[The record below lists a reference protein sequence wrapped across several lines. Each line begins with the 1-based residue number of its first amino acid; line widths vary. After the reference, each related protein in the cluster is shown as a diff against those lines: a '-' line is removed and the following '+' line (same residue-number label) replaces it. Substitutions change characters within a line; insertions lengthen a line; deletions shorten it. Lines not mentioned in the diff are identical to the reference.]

1 MFIAHSYKAG
11 AIKKGENIM
20 NKLFTKIVGTCL
32 GLAMAVGTGVAVA
45 TGASKEAAPVHADV
59 GDTVTIGTGSY
70 ESVYETGFESAT
82 AGTTYNSTQ
91 TYNSTAGD
99 GASWSV
105 YYGTVSTNAK
115 ITGTKSMQMRWYST
129 ATTNYPHA
137 ETTSAISNVKAFKFN
152 YAVGNKN
159 VNFKVQY
166 GTDGSSWTDIETVAP
181 SGTSTT
187 AYSHEFTSAVSTFY
201 FRVLVCLGTAPTS
214 GNYTFRIDDVVFG
227 KEIKTLDSI
236 SAALTNSSATW
247 YVGNTVTASDLT
259 VTPHYTDSTDGDPIT
274 DGTGVTVTN
283 GTLGS
288 VGSNTVNVSYG
299 GKSTT
304 VTVTAQA
311 ARTMTGIALH
321 GAIEKDEYYV
331 GDSWDLTGLDIQVN
345 WSTGDPTYVD
355 LDDAD
360 VVYECT
366 PDTATSTSVTEFDIE
381 VLYDEFDETFTVDG
395 LTVSERPFAD
405 VLTETEVG
413 AQTAEYSSGWAVIS
427 NIEDYTGAK
436 YSMRT
441 MKPSSSEY
449 TMSTNANGYFL
460 TTTCPSNAKVKSISV
475 DFLTSGKNLA
485 VYGSNTAYTAGTA
498 PSSTS
503 VGTISGN
510 GGEGSFDFSSLEDD
524 YKYVAFKGTGSSTV
538 VGNITVTY
546 ESLDPTLEFTAG
558 GTTASLHVVNGS
570 TNSTTFE
577 AENFASVSAELFSN
591 NSGSHS
597 SLGYTV
603 NGTTVTVTAT
613 GTSVGDD
620 SFTISATGC
629 ETTLTLN
636 VTVQASTTFDSLV
649 ISTATTATEFNEDDA
664 FAVTDLVVTA
674 NYTVGG
680 AAETVEFSSAEG
692 NLDQLTYTVG
702 GNVME
707 IGDSLTSTGTLA
719 VVVSYSDSTTGT
731 TRSASSYNITVNA
744 YVAHTWTKVTSAPAD
759 WRGTYLLVYE
769 DDTDAY
775 IFNSSLETV
784 DATFNTVSGTI
795 SSNSITGSKTIDA
808 VAVKIERNTVSGT
821 SYYHAKCANG
831 GYLKSS
837 NKGIDTQATATAT
850 NAVTFNEDNAMVIG
864 NYILRFNTT
873 ANQMR
878 FRFGESSYGAATC
891 LYKMDTTS
899 TVEAEVSTFVSGF
912 YSSIDGVCDP
922 DGVETNVTTLNSA
935 WSSQSTAFKALSVDA
950 QAILANTTYT
960 HDEETPGTTKYII
973 DKYDYVYGKYSESL
987 TKGDFM
993 NRTEAGTL
1001 VSYSSFSKLSILGDN
1016 TNVIA
1021 IIVVISLVGVT
1032 TIGGYFFLRKR
1043 KEHN

>member
-1 MFIAHSYKAG
+1 
-11 AIKKGENIM
+11 M

-32 GLAMAVGTGVAVA
+32 GLAMAVGTGVAV
-45 TGASKEAAPVHADV
+45 GIGSSKEAVPVKATT
-59 GDTVTIGTGSY
+59 GYDTVYTLDTTASGVTTTSNSY
-70 ESVYETGFESAT
+70 AN
-82 AGTTYNSTQ
+82 AGTVTVDKV
-91 TYNSTAGD
+91 G
-99 GASWSV
+99 WSF
-105 YYGTVSTNAK
+105 
-115 ITGTKSMQMRWYST
+115 TGNGQMQPWRLGGKSLSGVDRPFY
-129 ATTNYPHA
+129 
-137 ETTSAISNVKAFKFN
+137 TTSAISGDVDRIEVTFGTASSIT
-152 YAVGNKN
+152 
-159 VNFKVQY
+159 VNSFTVSVHSTAA
-166 GTDGSSWTDIETVAP
+166 GASGGSSAEETLTPTFVA
-181 SGTSTT
+181 SSTVGIDLSTT
-187 AYSHEFTSAVSTFY
+187 RTDCYYRFVLNVTVSGSSNKFVQVSKVEFLQES
-201 FRVLVCLGTAPTS
+201 
-214 GNYTFRIDDVVFG
+214 
-227 KEIKTLDSI
+227 KTLSSI
-236 SAALTNSSATW
+236 TASLTDTSKTW
-247 YVGNTVTASDLT
+247 YVGDTVSASDLT
-259 VTPHYTDSTDGDPIT
+259 VTPHYSDGTDGTSIT

-283 GTLGS
+283 GSLS
-288 VGSNTVNVSYG
+288 NAGSNTVNVSYG
-299 GKSTT
+299 GQSTT
-304 VTVTAQA
+304 VSVTAQT

-321 GAIEKDEYYV
+321 GTIAKDEYYV
-331 GDSWDLTGLDIQVN
+331 GDSWDLAGLDIQVN

-381 VLYDEFDETFTVDG
+381 ILYDEFDETFTVDG

-558 GTTASLHVVNGS
+558 GITASLHVINGS
-570 TNSTTFE
+570 TNSITFE
-577 AENFASVSAELFSN
+577 AENFASVSAGLFSN

-629 ETTLTLN
+629 ATTLTLN

-649 ISTATTATEFNEDDA
+649 ISSPTSATEFNEDDA

-680 AAETVEFSSAEG
+680 SPSTVEFSAAEG

-702 GNVME
+702 GNEME
-707 IGDSLTSTGTLA
+707 IGGTLTSTGTLA
-719 VVVSYSDSTTGT
+719 VVISYTDGVTGT
-731 TRSASSYNITVNA
+731 TRSASSYDITVNA

-775 IFNSSLETV
+775 IFNSSLTTV

-831 GYLKSS
+831 NYLKSGDKS
-837 NKGIDTQATATAT
+837 IGTQASATAT

-864 NYILRFNTT
+864 DYILRFNTA

-878 FRFGESSYGAATC
+878 FRFGSSSYGAATC
-891 LYKMDTTS
+891 LYKMDVTS
-899 TVEAEVSTFVSGF
+899 TITSEANTFGSGF
-912 YSSIDGVCDP
+912 MTNIGGACDASGAQDNISSSLW
-922 DGVETNVTTLNSA
+922 NAQKN
-935 WSSQSTAFKALSVDA
+935 AFNALSVDA
-950 QAILANTTYT
+950 QGLIACASGNESGANY
-960 HDEETPGTTKYII
+960 EKAVAL
-973 DKYDYVYGKYSESL
+973 YDYIVSKYGVD
-987 TKGDFM
+987 THADFM
-993 NRTEAGTL
+993 NRVSAGTL
-1001 VSYSSFSKLSILGDN
+1001 VLSARVSPLLSITSN
-1016 TNVIA
+1016 TNSTVA
-1021 IIVVISLVGVT
+1021 IIVIVSMISLT
-1032 TIGGYFFLRKR
+1032 AIGGYFYIRKR
-1043 KEHN
+1043 KEQ